1 MSDPQARRTAFLR
14 GDRLKTL
21 SLITILIGFAGT
33 AYGDPGCAQ
42 YTPLRQ
48 AFFGDLHVHTA
59 LSSDAFGFD
68 VRLGPDDAYR
78 YAFGE
83 TIRIPPLDRE
93 GRGTRPVKI
102 DRPLDFAAVTD
113 HAEFLGESAICA
125 DPDHPKKNSA
135 FCEIINSGGRHPQ
148 LLLRIMSPIVWRDS
162 ELCGDKDQDCITASR
177 STWADTVSIAEA
189 WNDTSSSCARVT
201 FPAYEWS
208 SHRLG
213 SNFHRNVIFRNAN
226 VPEQPLSYLEVNREW
241 ELWERLRAE
250 CLDAE
255 GDCDVLAIPH
265 NSNISNGRMF
275 AVDYPDTNSGE
286 EQRERARLRMRLE
299 RIIEV
304 MQHKGDSECRNG
316 ISSVLGGPDEFCGF
330 EKFEDLPLERWGAPG
345 ECYEGRFADWIPHL
359 GPDCISKLSYARYAL
374 TEGLKERRRLGLNPF
389 QFGFMASTDTH
400 NAMPGGVEEKS
411 FAGHLGSADAS
422 PTQRAALNTEEGNT
436 SNNPGGLIGIW
447 AEENS
452 RDSLFDSM
460 QRREV
465 FGTSGPRIRPRFFA
479 SWEFPS
485 TLCDD
490 PQMISKAYATGVPMG
505 SELPEPSKEK
515 SPTFLLTA
523 LRDPGT
529 RDSAGGLL
537 QRIQVI
543 KGWADT
549 EGRTH
554 QAIFDIAG
562 GANDADVDPETCRTR
577 GAGHESL
584 CAVWQDPTFD
594 PAIEAVYYAR
604 ILENPSCRYSA
615 WECLKLSGSKRPPAC
630 DDGSVKQIQQERAW
644 TSPIWYYPPA

>member
-1 MSDPQARRTAFLR
+1 M
-14 GDRLKTL
+14 KTICL
-21 SLITILIGFAGT
+21 LIFFIGISGT
-33 AYGDPGCAQ
+33 AHGDSRCAHH
-42 YTPLRQ
+42 TPLRQ

-83 TIRIPPLDRE
+83 TIHIPPLDRE
-93 GRGTRPVKI
+93 GRGTRGVKI
-102 DRPLDFAAVTD
+102 DRLLDFAAVTD
-113 HAEFLGESAICA
+113 HAEFLGESAICV
-125 DPDHPKKNSA
+125 DPDHPKKNSS

-189 WNDTSSSCARVT
+189 WNDTSSSCAHVT

-213 SNFHRNVIFRNAN
+213 SNFHRNIIFRNAN
-226 VPEQPLSYLEVNREW
+226 VPEHPLSYLEVTREW
-241 ELWERLRAE
+241 ELWERLRSE

-265 NSNISNGRMF
+265 NSNLSNGRMF
-275 AVDYPDTNSGE
+275 AVDYPDTNSRE
-286 EQRERARLRMRLE
+286 EQRERVRLRMRLE

-330 EKFEDLPLERWGAPG
+330 EKFEDLPLKRWGAPS
-345 ECYEGRFADWIPHL
+345 ECYEGSFADWVPHL

-374 TEGLKERRRLGLNPF
+374 TEGLKEKRRLGLNPF

-400 NAMPGGVEEKS
+400 NAMPGSVEEKS

-422 PTQRAALNTEEGNT
+422 ATQRAALNTEDGNT

-460 QRREV
+460 RRREV

-479 SWEFPS
+479 GWEFPS

-490 PQMISKAYATGVPMG
+490 PRMISRAYATGVPMG
-505 SELPEPSKEK
+505 SELSKPPEGKTPM
-515 SPTFLLTA
+515 FLLTA

-529 RDSAGGLL
+529 EDSAGGLL
-537 QRIQVI
+537 QRIQII
-543 KGWADT
+543 KGWADA

-562 GANDADVDPETCRTR
+562 GANDADIDPKTCQPR
-577 GAGHESL
+577 GSGHESL
-584 CAVWQDPTFD
+584 CAVWQDPDFD

-615 WECLKLSGSKRPPAC
+615 WECLKLSGSQRPPAC
-630 DDGSVKQIQQERAW
+630 DDGSVAQVQQERAW
-644 TSPIWYYPPA
+644 TSPIWYAPAA

>member
-1 MSDPQARRTAFLR
+1 
-14 GDRLKTL
+14 
-21 SLITILIGFAGT
+21 
-33 AYGDPGCAQ
+33 
-42 YTPLRQ
+42 
-48 AFFGDLHVHTA
+48 
-59 LSSDAFGFD
+59 
-68 VRLGPDDAYR
+68 
-78 YAFGE
+78 
-83 TIRIPPLDRE
+83 
-93 GRGTRPVKI
+93 
-102 DRPLDFAAVTD
+102 
-113 HAEFLGESAICA
+113 
-125 DPDHPKKNSA
+125 
-135 FCEIINSGGRHPQ
+135 
-148 LLLRIMSPIVWRDS
+148 
-162 ELCGDKDQDCITASR
+162 
-177 STWADTVSIAEA
+177 
-189 WNDTSSSCARVT
+189 
-201 FPAYEWS
+201 
-208 SHRLG
+208 
-213 SNFHRNVIFRNAN
+213 
-226 VPEQPLSYLEVNREW
+226 
-241 ELWERLRAE
+241 
-250 CLDAE
+250 
-255 GDCDVLAIPH
+255 
-265 NSNISNGRMF
+265 
-275 AVDYPDTNSGE
+275 
-286 EQRERARLRMRLE
+286 
-299 RIIEV
+299 
-304 MQHKGDSECRNG
+304 
-316 ISSVLGGPDEFCGF
+316 
-330 EKFEDLPLERWGAPG
+330 
-345 ECYEGRFADWIPHL
+345 
-359 GPDCISKLSYARYAL
+359 
-374 TEGLKERRRLGLNPF
+374 
-389 QFGFMASTDTH
+389 MASTDTH

>member
-1 MSDPQARRTAFLR
+1 M
-14 GDRLKTL
+14 KTICL
-21 SLITILIGFAGT
+21 LIFFIGISGT
-33 AYGDPGCAQ
+33 AHGDSRCAHH
-42 YTPLRQ
+42 TPLRQ

-83 TIRIPPLDRE
+83 TIHIPPLDRE
-93 GRGTRPVKI
+93 GRGKRGVKI

-113 HAEFLGESAICA
+113 HAEFLGESAICV
-125 DPDHPKKNSA
+125 DPDHPKKNSS

-189 WNDTSSSCARVT
+189 WNDTSSSCAHVT

-213 SNFHRNVIFRNAN
+213 SNFHRNIIFRNAN
-226 VPEQPLSYLEVNREW
+226 VPEHPLSYLEVTREW
-241 ELWERLRAE
+241 ELWERLRSE

-265 NSNISNGRMF
+265 NSNLSNGRMF
-275 AVDYPDTNSGE
+275 AVDYPDTNSRE
-286 EQRERARLRMRLE
+286 EQRERVRLRMRLE

-330 EKFEDLPLERWGAPG
+330 EKFEDLPLKRWGAPS
-345 ECYEGRFADWIPHL
+345 ECYEGSFADWVPHL

-374 TEGLKERRRLGLNPF
+374 TEGLKEKRRLGLNPF

-400 NAMPGGVEEKS
+400 NAMPGSVEEKS

-422 PTQRAALNTEEGNT
+422 ATQRAALNTEDGNT

-479 SWEFPS
+479 GWEFPS

-490 PQMISKAYATGVPMG
+490 PRMISRAYATGVPMG
-505 SELPEPSKEK
+505 SELSKPPEGKTPM
-515 SPTFLLTA
+515 FLLTA

-529 RDSAGGLL
+529 EDSAGGLL
-537 QRIQVI
+537 QRIQII
-543 KGWADT
+543 KGWADA

-562 GANDADVDPETCRTR
+562 GANDADIDPKTCQPR
-577 GAGHESL
+577 GSGHESL
-584 CAVWQDPTFD
+584 CAVWQDPDFD

-615 WECLKLSGSKRPPAC
+615 WECLKLSGSQRPPAC
-630 DDGSVKQIQQERAW
+630 DDGSVAQVQQERAW
-644 TSPIWYYPPA
+644 TSPIWYAPPA

>member
-1 MSDPQARRTAFLR
+1 
-14 GDRLKTL
+14 LKTICL
-21 SLITILIGFAGT
+21 LIFFIGISGT
-33 AYGDPGCAQ
+33 AHGDSRCAHH
-42 YTPLRQ
+42 TPLRQ

-83 TIRIPPLDRE
+83 TIHIPPLDRE
-93 GRGTRPVKI
+93 GRGKRGVKI

-113 HAEFLGESAICA
+113 HAEFLGESAICV
-125 DPDHPKKNSA
+125 DPDHPKKNSS

-189 WNDTSSSCARVT
+189 WNDTSSSCAHVT

-213 SNFHRNVIFRNAN
+213 SNFHRNIIFRNAN
-226 VPEQPLSYLEVNREW
+226 VPEHPLSYLEVTREW
-241 ELWERLRAE
+241 ELWERLRSE

-265 NSNISNGRMF
+265 NSNLSNGRMF
-275 AVDYPDTNSGE
+275 AVDYPDTNSRE
-286 EQRERARLRMRLE
+286 EQRERVRLRMRLE

-330 EKFEDLPLERWGAPG
+330 EKFEDLPLKRWGAPS
-345 ECYEGRFADWIPHL
+345 ECYEGSFADWVPHL

-374 TEGLKERRRLGLNPF
+374 TEGLKEKRRLGLNPF

-400 NAMPGGVEEKS
+400 NAMPGSVEEKS

-422 PTQRAALNTEEGNT
+422 ATQRAALNTEDGNT

-479 SWEFPS
+479 GWEFPS

-490 PQMISKAYATGVPMG
+490 PRMISRAYATGVPMG
-505 SELPEPSKEK
+505 SELSKPPEGKTPM
-515 SPTFLLTA
+515 FLLTA

-529 RDSAGGLL
+529 EDSAGGLL
-537 QRIQVI
+537 QRIQII
-543 KGWADT
+543 KGWADA

-562 GANDADVDPETCRTR
+562 GANDADIDPKTCQPR
-577 GAGHESL
+577 GSGHESL
-584 CAVWQDPTFD
+584 CAVWQDPDFD

-615 WECLKLSGSKRPPAC
+615 WECLKLSGSQRPPAC
-630 DDGSVKQIQQERAW
+630 DDGSVAQVQQERAW
-644 TSPIWYYPPA
+644 TSPIWYAPPA